1 MAQRHHYV
9 PEFYQKG
16 FTSEGRLWKYDR
28 RFHSY
33 NRCYPKEN
41 CFEWDLYAVRPGN
54 GPEDRRIETDV
65 LSRIDGAAA
74 TTIKNGSI
82 AESMGR
88 IGGSS
93 GKFAGESAGVNPSAS
108 DGTSPLLKTKTKAF

>member
-41 CFEWDLYAVRPGN
+41 CLEWDLYAVRPDNARCGQRLVFVEIVRGVFDN
-54 GPEDRRIETDV
+54 QV
-65 LSRIDGAAA
+65 LRAEHPDSREI
-74 TTIKNGSI
+74 SI
-82 AESMGR
+82 RALR
-88 IGGSS
+88 
-93 GKFAGESAGVNPSAS
+93 
-108 DGTSPLLKTKTKAF
+108 